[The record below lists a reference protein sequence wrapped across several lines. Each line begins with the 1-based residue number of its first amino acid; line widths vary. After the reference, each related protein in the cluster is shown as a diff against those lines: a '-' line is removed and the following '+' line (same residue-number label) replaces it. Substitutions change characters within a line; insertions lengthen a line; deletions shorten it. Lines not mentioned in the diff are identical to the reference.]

1 MFAKLLKYEWRSS
14 RKTIATLCTV
24 ILISGLL
31 IGSATLAMVRW
42 DSLRSGSDLLAIIP
56 MLLISLCIM
65 AVAVSCAASVFYA
78 LWRFYK
84 SRFTEEGYLTYTL
97 PVNNHF
103 LILSSLLMSALEIL
117 LVLLAAGV
125 AVVLALGIF
134 SLSLPWKEIGP
145 DTWKAVTWAL
155 GELGNELANHG
166 KDILLLLITAIL
178 GGISTLIMLMLSVT
192 VGAIV
197 AKKHPILMAVVVFYG
212 IGILRSVLNVVG
224 LITGGEEAVYS
235 ALNMMNISSL
245 VTIGAGY
252 ALIYWLTGKKLNLT

>member
-166 KDILLLLITAIL
+166 KDILLLLMTAIL

-224 LITGGEEAVYS
+224 Q
-235 ALNMMNISSL
+235 
-245 VTIGAGY
+245 IGRAHV
-252 ALIYWLTGKKLNLT
+252 

>member
-14 RKTIATLCTV
+14 RKTIATLCAV

-31 IGSATLAMVRW
+31 IGSGAFAMVRW
-42 DSLRSGSDLLAIIP
+42 DSLTDGSEVLGTIVILL
-56 MLLISLCIM
+56 MSVCMM
-65 AVAVSCAASVFYA
+65 AVAVSCAASVFYV
-78 LWRFYK
+78 LWRFYR

-117 LVLLAAGV
+117 LLAAGV
-125 AVVLALGIF
+125 AVALALGVF
-134 SLSLPWKEIGP
+134 SLCLPWKEIGP
-145 DTWKAVTWAL
+145 DAWNAVARVL
-155 GELGNELANHG
+155 GELGNELGQHG
-166 KDILLLLITAIL
+166 KDILLLLMTAIL
-178 GGISTLIMLMLSVT
+178 SGISTLLLLMLSVT

-235 ALNMMNISSL
+235 ALTMMNISSL

>member
-14 RKTIATLCTV
+14 RKTIATLCAV

-31 IGSATLAMVRW
+31 IGSGALAMVRW
-42 DSLRSGSDLLAIIP
+42 DSLTDGSEVLGTIVVLL
-56 MLLISLCIM
+56 MSLCIM
-65 AVAVSCAASVFYA
+65 AVSCAASVFYA

-125 AVVLALGIF
+125 AVALALGIF

-145 DTWKAVTWAL
+145 ETWKAVARAL

-166 KDILLLLITAIL
+166 KDILLLLMTAIL
-178 GGISTLIMLMLSVT
+178 SGISTLLLLMLSVT

-212 IGILRSVLNVVG
+212 IGILLSVLNVVG

-235 ALNMMNISSL
+235 ALTMMNISSL

>member
-65 AVAVSCAASVFYA
+65 AVAVSCAASVRLY
-78 LWRFYK
+78 R

-125 AVVLALGIF
+125 AVALALGIF

-145 DTWKAVTWAL
+145 ETWKAVAQAL

-166 KDILLLLITAIL
+166 KDILLLLMTAIL

-235 ALNMMNISSL
+235 ALTMMNISSL

-252 ALIYWLTGKKLNLT
+252 ALIYWLTDKKLNLT

>member
-14 RKTIATLCTV
+14 RKTIATLCAV

-31 IGSATLAMVRW
+31 IGSGAFAMVRW
-42 DSLRSGSDLLAIIP
+42 DSLTDGSEVLGTIVILL
-56 MLLISLCIM
+56 MSVCMM

-78 LWRFYK
+78 LWRFYR

-134 SLSLPWKEIGP
+134 SLCLPWKEIGP
-145 DTWKAVTWAL
+145 DAWKAVAWVL
-155 GELGNELANHG
+155 GELGNELGRHG
-166 KDILLLLITAIL
+166 KDILLLLMTAIL
-178 GGISTLIMLMLSVT
+178 GGISTLLLLMLSVT

-197 AKKHPILMAVVVFYG
+197 ARKHPILMAVVVFYG

-235 ALNMMNISSL
+235 ALTMMNISSL

>member
-14 RKTIATLCTV
+14 RKTIATLCVV

-31 IGSATLAMVRW
+31 IGSGAFAMVRW
-42 DSLRSGSDLLAIIP
+42 DSLTDGSEVLGLIVGLL
-56 MLLISLCIM
+56 MSVCMM
-65 AVAVSCAASVFYA
+65 AVAVSCAASVFYV

-125 AVVLALGIF
+125 AVALALGIF
-134 SLSLPWKEIGP
+134 SLCLPWKEIGP
-145 DTWKAVTWAL
+145 DAWKAVAWAL
-155 GELGNELANHG
+155 EELGNELADHG
-166 KDILLLLITAIL
+166 KDILLLLMTAIL

>member
-125 AVVLALGIF
+125 AVALALGIF

-145 DTWKAVTWAL
+145 ETWKAVARAL

-166 KDILLLLITAIL
+166 KDILLLLMTAI
-178 GGISTLIMLMLSVT
+178 LMLSVT

>member
-1 MFAKLLKYEWRSS
+1 MFAKLLKNEWRSS

-42 DSLRSGSDLLAIIP
+42 DSLSSGSDLLAIIP

-78 LWRFYK
+78 LWRFYR

-125 AVVLALGIF
+125 AVALALG
-134 SLSLPWKEIGP
+134 
-145 DTWKAVTWAL
+145 
-155 GELGNELANHG
+155 
-166 KDILLLLITAIL
+166 
-178 GGISTLIMLMLSVT
+178 
-192 VGAIV
+192 
-197 AKKHPILMAVVVFYG
+197 
-212 IGILRSVLNVVG
+212 
-224 LITGGEEAVYS
+224 
-235 ALNMMNISSL
+235 SSL
-245 VTIGAGY
+245 
-252 ALIYWLTGKKLNLT
+252 

>member
-14 RKTIATLCTV
+14 RKTIATLCAV

-42 DSLRSGSDLLAIIP
+42 DSLSSGSDLLAIIP
-56 MLLISLCIM
+56 VLLISLCIM

-78 LWRFYK
+78 LWRFYR

-145 DTWKAVTWAL
+145 DTWKAVARAL

-166 KDILLLLITAIL
+166 KDILLLLMTAIL

-224 LITGGEEAVYS
+224 KITRGD
-235 ALNMMNISSL
+235 
-245 VTIGAGY
+245 
-252 ALIYWLTGKKLNLT
+252 